1 MTSPLFSPLVER
13 AMRRAARAH
22 RNHRRKASDLP
33 YISHPAGVALILLQ
47 AGFDDEAMLAAALLH
62 DVVEDTEC
70 DLADLEAEFPPVVVE
85 YVDAL
90 TEDKHDAD
98 GRKRSWQSRKE
109 DHLREVA
116 EASPEARTIVLADKL
131 HNLGCMVYDLD
142 SGEELWS
149 RFGAAP
155 DRVLWYHREMIAIAA
170 GNDDQLQDLAAN
182 CRNLLKTLEA
192 DAETKRP
199 DQ

>member
-13 AMRRAARAH
+13 AMRLAARAH
-22 RNHRRKASDLP
+22 RNHQRKATDLP
-33 YISHPAGVALILLQ
+33 YISHPAGVAIILLQ
-47 AGFDDEAMLAAALLH
+47 AGFTDSAMLAAALLH
-62 DVVEDTEC
+62 DVVEDTACE
-70 DLADLEAEFPPVVVE
+70 LTDLETEFPPVVVA

-90 TEDKHDAD
+90 TEDKHHAD

-116 EASPEARTIVLADKL
+116 AASMEARAIVLADKL

-149 RFGAAP
+149 RFGATP
-155 DRVLWYHREMIAIAA
+155 ERVLWYHREMIAIAA
-170 GNDDQLQDLAAN
+170 GDDDQLQTLADN
-182 CRNLLKTLEA
+182 CRDLLAKLEA
-192 DAETKRP
+192 DAETKLA

>member
-1 MTSPLFSPLVER
+1 
-13 AMRRAARAH
+13 MRLAARAH

-33 YISHPAGVALILLQ
+33 YISHPAGVAILLLQ
-47 AGFDDEAMLAAALLH
+47 AGFNDEAMLAAALLH
-62 DVVEDTEC
+62 DVIEDTDCE
-70 DLADLEAEFPPVVVE
+70 LADLEAEFPEVVVE

-116 EASPEARTIVLADKL
+116 AASLQARAIVLADKL
-131 HNLGCMVYDLD
+131 HNLGCMVYDLESD
-142 SGEELWS
+142 EELWS

-155 DRVLWYHREMIAIAA
+155 DRVLWYHREMISIAA
-170 GNDDQLQDLAAN
+170 GDDARLQTLADN
-182 CRNLLKTLEA
+182 CREFVGALEA
-192 DAETKRP
+192 DAAKHHVDPES
-199 DQ
+199 